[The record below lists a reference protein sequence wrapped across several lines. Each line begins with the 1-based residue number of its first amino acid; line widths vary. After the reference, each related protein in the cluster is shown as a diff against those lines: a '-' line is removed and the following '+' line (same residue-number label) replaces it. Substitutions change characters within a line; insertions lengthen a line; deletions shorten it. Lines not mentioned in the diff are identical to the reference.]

1 MGRGGGLKLLSDL
14 RKGGVYC
21 GACMFV
27 VYKTCGFSATGGDQI
42 FFLLLSYFLY
52 CTHFT
57 VAPLVSFIHSCIH
70 ELYVYD
76 PPSTSTPILVD
87 L

>member
-1 MGRGGGLKLLSDL
+1 MREMGRGGGLKLLSDL
-14 RKGGVYC
+14 RKVYMWCVYVCCVQNLRIFCHWRGPNFLFTSKLFFVLHAFYGGPPC
-21 GACMFV
+21 
-27 VYKTCGFSATGGDQI
+27 
-42 FFLLLSYFLY
+42 
-52 CTHFT
+52 
-57 VAPLVSFIHSCIH
+57 FIHSFIH